1 MPNRL
6 KDETSPY
13 LRQHAENPVDW
24 YPWGEEAW
32 EESARSGRPVLLSIG
47 YAACHWCHVMAH
59 ESFEDPETAAQMNRD
74 FVNIKVDREER
85 PDLDLIYQTTHQ
97 ILARR
102 GGGWPLTVFLT
113 SRKVPFAAGTYFPRT
128 SRFGLPG
135 FTEVLGRIRGFYDEH
150 RSELES
156 PENRQV
162 VDILESL
169 SPRRRGETSL
179 SLAPVQSF
187 LAHLRQVFD
196 RDFGGFGGAPKFP
209 HSQGLSFLLD
219 SSEASDREMAFLT
232 LRKMARGGLFDQIG
246 GGFARYSVD
255 DRWEIPH
262 FEKMLYDNGPLL
274 GLYARAHAMTGD
286 PFFREVAERTA
297 LWAQREMRSQ
307 EGMYFSS
314 LDADSEGEE
323 GRFYRWSRTE
333 VEESLSGRER
343 QAALACLGFDRP
355 PNFEGHHWHAVLAKT
370 PEEWAREEGLS
381 PFEASEALRGA
392 RETLFR
398 RRSSRVRPGL
408 DDKMLTSWNALWAR
422 GLLEAGRHLG
432 REDWRQEGREILRAI
447 RRHMW
452 HEGRLLAVRAGGKS
466 RLGAYLDDYAFL
478 LEALLEELSSEF
490 SEETLDFA
498 LSVARALQELF
509 EDPEEGG
516 FFFTAR
522 DHESLPVR
530 TKPGH
535 DQSLPS
541 GNGSAARGLLRLGS
555 LLGESRFLES
565 ASRTL
570 ELFSGIYGERPEGF
584 DTLLSALSLW
594 NAGAPVAILWGPES
608 ETWQRQIDLKAPWV
622 WTVRA
627 REGMGVR
634 EKSPPPAGATRGT
647 LCGSFGCLLPV
658 DNDLAQFFKG
668 VSEHAPK

>member
-6 KDETSPY
+6 KNETSPY

-85 PDLDLIYQTTHQ
+85 PDLDLIYQTAHQ

-113 SRKVPFAAGTYFPRT
+113 SRKVPFAAGTYFPRS

-150 RSELES
+150 RESLES
-156 PENRQV
+156 PDNRQV
-162 VDILESL
+162 VDLLESL
-169 SPRRRGETSL
+169 TPRRREGASL
-179 SLAPVQSF
+179 SSAPVRAF

-196 RDFGGFGGAPKFP
+196 PDFGGFGGAPKFP

-219 SSEASDREMAFLT
+219 SPDPSDREMALLT
-232 LRKMARGGLFDQIG
+232 LRRMARGGLFDQIG

-262 FEKMLYDNGPLL
+262 FVKMLYDNGPLL
-274 GLYARAHAMTGD
+274 GLYARAHALTGD

-297 LWAQREMRSQ
+297 DWARREMRSP

-323 GRFYRWSRTE
+323 GRFYRWSRRE
-333 VEESLSGRER
+333 VEEALPGMEGR
-343 QAALACLGFDRP
+343 AAVACYGFDRP
-355 PNFEGHHWHAVLAKT
+355 PNFEGHHWHAILART
-370 PEEWAREEGLS
+370 ADEWAREEGIAES
-381 PFEASEALRGA
+381 EASAALERA
-392 RETLFR
+392 REKLFR
-398 RRSSRVRPGL
+398 LRSSRVRPGL
-408 DDKMLTSWNALWAR
+408 DDKILTSWNALWAK
-422 GLLEAGRHLG
+422 GLLAAGRILG
-432 REDWRQEGREILRAI
+432 REDWIREGREVLRAI

-452 HEGRLLAVRAGGKS
+452 KEGRLLAVRAGGES
-466 RLGAYLDDYAFL
+466 RLGGYLDDYAFL
-478 LEALLEELSSEF
+478 LEALTEELSSGF

-498 LSVARALQELF
+498 VSVARSLRELF
-509 EDPEEGG
+509 EDPAEGG

-522 DHESLPVR
+522 DHEALPVR

-541 GNGSAARGLLRLGS
+541 GNGSAVRGLLRLGS
-555 LLGESRFLES
+555 LLGETGFLES
-565 ASRTL
+565 ASRAL
-570 ELFSGIYGERPEGF
+570 ELFAGVFNERPEGF

-594 NAGAPVAILWGPES
+594 NEGAPVAILWGPEAES
-608 ETWQRQIDLKAPWV
+608 WQRRIAAASPMI

-627 REGMGVR
+627 GEGVAVR
-634 EKSPPPAGATRGT
+634 EKSAPPSGVTRGT

-658 DNDLAQFFKG
+658 DDDIDLFLKG
-668 VSEHAPK
+668 AGDHGPR

>member
-59 ESFEDPETAAQMNRD
+59 ESFEDPGTAEQMNRD

-85 PDLDLIYQTTHQ
+85 PDLDLIYQTAHQ

-113 SRKVPFAAGTYFPRT
+113 AQKVPFAAGTYFPRT

-135 FTEVLGRIRGFYDEH
+135 FTELLQLIRGFYDEH
-150 RSELES
+150 RESLES
-156 PENRQV
+156 PDNRQV

-169 SPRRRGETSL
+169 SPKRKEGTSL
-179 SLAPVQSF
+179 SQAPVGTF
-187 LAHLRQVFD
+187 LAHLREVFD
-196 RDFGGFGGAPKFP
+196 HEYGGFGGAPKFP

-219 SSEASDREMAFLT
+219 SSEASDREMALLT

-274 GLYARAHAMTGD
+274 GLYARAHALTGD
-286 PFFREVAERTA
+286 SFFRDVAIRTA
-297 LWAQREMRSQ
+297 DWASREMRSP
-307 EGMYFSS
+307 EGLYFSS

-323 GRFYRWSRTE
+323 GRFYRWNRRE
-333 VEESLSGRER
+333 VEEALPGREG
-343 QAALACLGFDRP
+343 QAAVACFGFDRP
-355 PNFEGHHWHAVLAKT
+355 PNFEGHHWHAILART
-370 PEEWAREEGLS
+370 AEEWATEKGL
-381 PFEASEALRGA
+381 PVAEAAEALEKA
-392 RETLFR
+392 REKLFR
-398 RRSSRVRPGL
+398 LRSTRVRPGL
-408 DDKMLTSWNALWAR
+408 DDKILTSWNALWAK
-422 GLLEAGRHLG
+422 GLLEAGRYLK
-432 REDWRQEGREILRAI
+432 REDWTREGREILRGI
-447 RRHMW
+447 RQHMW
-452 HEGRLLAVRAGGKS
+452 KDGRLFAVRGGGRS
-466 RLGAYLDDYAFL
+466 RLGGYLDDYAFL

-490 SEETLDFA
+490 SAETLDFA
-498 LSVARALQELF
+498 VSVARALCDLF
-509 EDPEEGG
+509 EDTEEGG

-522 DHESLPVR
+522 DHEKLPVR
-530 TKPGH
+530 NKPGH

-541 GNGSAARGLLRLGS
+541 GNGSAVRGLLRLGS
-555 LLGESRFLES
+555 LTGETAFLDS
-565 ASRTL
+565 ASRAL
-570 ELFSGIYGERPEGF
+570 QLFAGLFNERPEGF
-584 DTLLSALSLW
+584 DTLLSALSVW
-594 NAGAPVAILWGPES
+594 GAGAPVGILWGPEA
-608 ETWQRQIDLKAPWV
+608 EMWQGRAAINAPFV

-627 REGMGVR
+627 GAGVAVL
-634 EKSPPPAGATRGT
+634 EKSAPPAGITRGT

-658 DNDLAQFFKG
+658 DNDIEQFFKG
-668 VSEHAPK
+668 VTEHGPQ